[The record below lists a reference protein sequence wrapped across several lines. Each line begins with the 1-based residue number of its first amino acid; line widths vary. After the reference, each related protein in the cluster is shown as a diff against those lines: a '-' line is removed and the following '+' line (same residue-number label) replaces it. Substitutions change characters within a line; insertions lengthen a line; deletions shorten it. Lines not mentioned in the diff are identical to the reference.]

1 MFYIERDRK
10 VGETPD
16 QYRARKAAAAAE
28 NLKTY
33 SFEDGKYKFV
43 RNTDTGQII
52 DVLRHGEHWDDGMEY
67 CHQNCI
73 HAMLNRIDMLEAQ
86 P

>member
-1 MFYIERDRK
+1 MFYIQADSK
-10 VGETPD
+10 VGETSE
-16 QYRARKAAAAAE
+16 QYRARKTAAAK

-43 RNTDTGQII
+43 RDTDTGQII
-52 DVLRHGEHWDDGMEY
+52 DVLRHDQHWLAGMEY
-67 CHQNCI
+67 CHQKCI
-73 HAMLNRIDMLEAQ
+73 HAMLNRIDVLEAQ